1 MLYMGGDDITK
12 LVCTKLN
19 IPDFTNEAKEAP
31 KK

>member
-1 MLYMGGDDITK
+1 MGGDDITK
-12 LVCTKLN
+12 LVCAKMG